1 MESFWDNFRIIL
13 GSGWNHFGI
22 ILDHFGIML
31 GSFWDHFGIILGSFL
46 DHFGIIWD
54 HFDMIL
60 GSFWGSELPWTP
72 SDAGGRVVGSH
83 QTSQ

>member
-1 MESFWDNFRIIL
+1 MYIHVYIYVYTCIYCIYIYVSTYIYTLDLQAWL
-13 GSGWNHFGI
+13 GLHGLI
-22 ILDHFGIML
+22 
-31 GSFWDHFGIILGSFL
+31 IILGSF
-46 DHFGIIWD
+46 WD

-83 QTSQ
+83 QISQQKQAN